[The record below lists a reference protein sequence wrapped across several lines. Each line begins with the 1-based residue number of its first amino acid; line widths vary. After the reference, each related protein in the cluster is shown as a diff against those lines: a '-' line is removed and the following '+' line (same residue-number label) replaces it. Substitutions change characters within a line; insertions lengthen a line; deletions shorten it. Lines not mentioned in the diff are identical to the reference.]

1 MAAGNAFMLFY
12 ERVPAGTV
20 EDLENELIANGVK
33 TVKPTPLAAGLMTPP
48 PEFMNELHE
57 VDRGNPGLSDSDDED
72 MNDITP
78 TPTHLATPPPED
90 VATAI
95 DTSPV
100 VAAASASM
108 ANGKARRRKGRR
120 KEQGQTAVTVQ

>member
-12 ERVPAGTV
+12 ERVPTGKV
-20 EDLENELIANGVK
+20 EELENELIANGIK

-48 PEFMNELHE
+48 PEFMDELDG
-57 VDRGNPGLSDSDDED
+57 VADRRDPGLSDSDDED

-90 VATAI
+90 VAAAT

-100 VAAASASM
+100 AAAATSM

-120 KEQGQTAVTVQ
+120 KEQTQTAVAVQ